1 MSSETKRRVLTI
13 SEAAKLIDGIGEY
26 RIRQM
31 CKSGQLRSFM
41 AGRKILIA
49 ENDLF
54 EVVFGENYHFP
65 DDNDESRK
73 TVVAHRVHSVDKQ
86 DAATHSLHPRRKSVR
101 K

>member
-54 EVVFGENYHFP
+54 EVVFGENYHFT
-65 DDNDESRK
+65 DDNGGEKK
-73 TVVAHRVHSVDKQ
+73 TVTAHRVHSTDKNEVVGRPLR
-86 DAATHSLHPRRKSVR
+86 SRRKSGR
-101 K
+101 T